1 MFEPPTLTLV
11 YSVDGKLRKRTMPV
25 RKLHGDSDPV
35 KIATALAA
43 AHPSLL
49 APHIVSAAQLERL
62 VRRLIEHRRK
72 QVQEEDERERER
84 QREQMPPQF
93 SGNGS
98 SGGGTNRT
106 IAAVDDADA
115 PAPSAST
122 AAAEPPTAKPPP
134 ASMAA
139 GTSGSG
145 DTPSAAPAAS
155 ETSRPLQSLSKP
167 GSAPLPRL
175 QPLAVPQPPPQ
186 PQPPPPQ
193 PPQPP
198 LSSGFDEAEELEEV
212 EDFEDDFEEET
223 SPASSPPS
231 RSAVSSSAK
240 PPSTLSSVNSA
251 VLSSA
256 VLSSAKPPST
266 LSSGPPPERASFG
279 TKSFGTA
286 AATAASAAATA
297 ALSPSARKVT
307 TVTPPSPQSSL
318 KSTLQAYEEDLS
330 SSAGEGSPQEETR
343 ATCMQ
348 GASAAGTGSLGRPL
362 GRPGATAAAAA
373 AATDDVD
380 DMDDVDDDDV
390 DALLDDLMD
399 ESDNV
404 KPKPKPSSTQ
414 PVVASGSSNSS
425 GSSAPP
431 VVTSRIPRLDAAA
444 NGHRTVPPPAAPN
457 TTPPSSSGGG
467 ATGAAADEPT
477 AVAKVGALLAQ
488 LGGDGGDL
496 QSVSEEALLRAKQAM
511 EATFESNRLRPG
523 DPGYVH
529 DKRVRVILSLSLT
542 PTCLCPSSPS
552 HRLPLFGRSSLPQ
565 RWRRTLGTTSLRTLS
580 RRRRTTHLRPHC
592 SGCEP
597 RGVNGRPI

>member
-1 MFEPPTLTLV
+1 
-11 YSVDGKLRKRTMPV
+11 
-25 RKLHGDSDPV
+25 
-35 KIATALAA
+35 
-43 AHPSLL
+43 
-49 APHIVSAAQLERL
+49 
-62 VRRLIEHRRK
+62 
-72 QVQEEDERERER
+72 
-84 QREQMPPQF
+84 
-93 SGNGS
+93 
-98 SGGGTNRT
+98 
-106 IAAVDDADA
+106 
-115 PAPSAST
+115 
-122 AAAEPPTAKPPP
+122 
-134 ASMAA
+134 
-139 GTSGSG
+139 
-145 DTPSAAPAAS
+145 
-155 ETSRPLQSLSKP
+155 
-167 GSAPLPRL
+167 
-175 QPLAVPQPPPQ
+175 
-186 PQPPPPQ
+186 
-193 PPQPP
+193 
-198 LSSGFDEAEELEEV
+198 
-212 EDFEDDFEEET
+212 
-223 SPASSPPS
+223 
-231 RSAVSSSAK
+231 
-240 PPSTLSSVNSA
+240 
-251 VLSSA
+251 
-256 VLSSAKPPST
+256 
-266 LSSGPPPERASFG
+266 
-279 TKSFGTA
+279 
-286 AATAASAAATA
+286 
-297 ALSPSARKVT
+297 
-307 TVTPPSPQSSL
+307 
-318 KSTLQAYEEDLS
+318 
-330 SSAGEGSPQEETR
+330 
-343 ATCMQ
+343 MQ

-362 GRPGATAAAAA
+362 GRPGATAAAAAAA

-399 ESDNV
+399 ESDNA
-404 KPKPKPSSTQ
+404 KPKPSSSSTQ

-565 RWRRTLGTTSLRTLS
+565 RWRRTRGMTSLRTLS

-597 RGVNGRPI
+597 RGVNASP